1 MGLFEKQVKVFSA
14 RGDKAGW
21 LRAKEALA
29 AAGIK
34 PAQAGSYDP
43 APAAGCGSHLDPRDF
58 GEKGKG
64 DRDEYYIFVKAS
76 VADRAKAVLE
86 ELAASDGKK

>member
-21 LRAKEALA
+21 LRAKEILT
-29 AAGIK
+29 AAGVKI
-34 PAQAGSYDP
+34 AQAGSYDP
-43 APAAGCGSHLDPRDF
+43 NPTAGCGSHLDPRDF
-58 GEKGKG
+58 GAKGKG

-76 VADRAKAVLE
+76 LADRAREVLAQ
-86 ELAASDGKK
+86 LNAG